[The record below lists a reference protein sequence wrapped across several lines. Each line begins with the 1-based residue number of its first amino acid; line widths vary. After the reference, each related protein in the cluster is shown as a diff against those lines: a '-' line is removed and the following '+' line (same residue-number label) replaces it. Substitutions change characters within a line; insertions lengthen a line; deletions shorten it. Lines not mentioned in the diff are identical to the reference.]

1 MRSRAAA
8 PPAPGARVRR
18 HYPRRIRAAH
28 RLHPPRPR
36 HLVRWL
42 KPATDDGRHVWEAD
56 GSIRT
61 DELAEIGLSAED
73 GPYETLAGLTAT
85 LLERIPKPGDTVH
98 SDGWD
103 IIVRDVD
110 HHRADRLIL
119 TAPAADRAEQESA
132 R

>member
-1 MRSRAAA
+1 MEDIIEEVVGEVRDEHDPQEA
-8 PPAPGARVRR
+8 PDLVPAP
-18 HYPRRIRAAH
+18 
-28 RLHPPRPR
+28 
-36 HLVRWL
+36 
-42 KPATDDGRHVWEAD
+42 ATADGRYVWEAD

-61 DELAEIGLSAED
+61 DELAAIGLSAED

-98 SDGWD
+98 FDGWD
-103 IIVRDVD
+103 ITVLDVD
-110 HHRADRLIL
+110 HHRADRLTL